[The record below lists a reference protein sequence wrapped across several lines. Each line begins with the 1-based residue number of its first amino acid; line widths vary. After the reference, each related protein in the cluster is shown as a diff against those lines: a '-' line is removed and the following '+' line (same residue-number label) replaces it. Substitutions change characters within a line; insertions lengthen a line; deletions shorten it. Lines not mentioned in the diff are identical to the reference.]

1 MASKFFKGGKYVYE
15 KLVPNIAKNLTTKR
29 KIQDMVV
36 ETVDKGTSKALKGA
50 PHTQSIKQSSSKWK
64 KDKSKELKDYSYKW
78 DKLVSKRKKEDK
90 KLLMKT
96 VGGAGA
102 ATTGVAVVH
111 EGAKKKW
118 PKYKKVMESSVIK
131 KKK

>member
-36 ETVDKGTSKALKGA
+36 ATVDKGTSKALKGA

-64 KDKSKELKDYSYKW
+64 KDKSGTITGVKPGSKIGKKKTWKDHVDTSHPSYK
-78 DKLVSKRKKEDK
+78 KN
-90 KLLMKT
+90 
-96 VGGAGA
+96 
-102 ATTGVAVVH
+102 
-111 EGAKKKW
+111 W
-118 PKYKKVMESSVIK
+118 PPGN
-131 KKK
+131 